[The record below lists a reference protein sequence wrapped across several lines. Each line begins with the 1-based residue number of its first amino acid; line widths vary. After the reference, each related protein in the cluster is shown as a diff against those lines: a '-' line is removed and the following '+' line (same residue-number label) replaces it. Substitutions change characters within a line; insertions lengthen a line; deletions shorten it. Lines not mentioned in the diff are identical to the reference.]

1 MQDFRAY
8 EKMRCLPQR
17 TQSTP
22 RLLVFPLRGLGG
34 ATAAQALLGRLFK
47 VTAHRGEPVAS
58 SRAPLVVASVHPS
71 SLLRERDDAPR
82 YREIERFV
90 DDLRRVARTLRAPRE
105 R

>member
-8 EKMRCLPQR
+8 EKMRRLP
-17 TQSTP
+17 QSTP
-22 RLLVFPLRGLGG
+22 RFLVFPLRGLGG

-58 SRAPLVVASVHPS
+58 SRAPLVVATVHPS

-82 YREIERFV
+82 HREIERFV